1 MAGDEDM
8 DNLTYCFI
16 LSYILQFKKSCLAL
30 IVSKHKQVSF

>member
-30 IVSKHKQVSF
+30 FPNMNK